1 VQRLAIGKSNPPKS
15 GLSKSSAVIVPR
27 EPLIQNVI
35 RHRYLY
41 LLALPGIAFFIMFR
55 IIPSLGSVI
64 AWQDF
69 NIFAGIF
76 KSEWVGWKNFR
87 DMVAY
92 YNFGRIL
99 RNSLLIGLYKVLFTF
114 PPPLILALLLNE
126 VRRLTFKRTVQ
137 TLVYMPHFL
146 SWVIVSQIFIS
157 ILSPQGGVVNI
168 LLERFFG
175 IEPIFFMGKEAYF
188 RPIVVISSIWKESG
202 FESIIYLASL
212 AAISSE
218 LYEAAAIDGA
228 SRWQQLWRVTLPSL
242 LSTIIILF
250 LLRIGRFLEIGFD
263 QIFTL
268 ANPLVWPVA
277 DIFDTYVYRK
287 GLLQGAYSVTTAVNL
302 FKTVVGFVLL
312 LGGNAMAKRLTGR
325 SLF

>member
-1 VQRLAIGKSNPPKS
+1 MADAAA
-15 GLSKSSAVIVPR
+15 AVKKESIPQNIV
-27 EPLIQNVI
+27 
-35 RHRYLY
+35 RHPFLY
-41 LLALPGIAFFIMFR
+41 LLALPGVVFFVMFR

-69 NIFAGIF
+69 NIFAGILN
-76 KSEWVGWKNFR
+76 SPWVGWKNFS

-92 YNFGRIL
+92 HNFGRIL
-99 RNSLLIGLYKVLFTF
+99 RNSLIIGLYKVIFTF
-114 PPPLILALLLNE
+114 PPPLILALMLNE
-126 VRRLTFKRTVQ
+126 VRNIKFKRTVQ

-146 SWVIVSQIFIS
+146 SWVIVSQIFIN
-157 ILSPQGGVVNI
+157 ILSPQGGIINI
-168 LLERFFG
+168 VLNRLFG
-175 IEPIFFMGKEAYF
+175 LEPIFFMGKEAFF

-228 SRWQQLWRVTLPSL
+228 TRWQQLRRITLPSL
-242 LSTIIILF
+242 VPTITILL

-263 QIFTL
+263 QIYTL

-287 GLLQGAYSVTTAVNL
+287 GLLEGAYSITTAVNL

-312 LGGNAMAKRLTGR
+312 LGGNAAAKRLTGR

>member
-1 VQRLAIGKSNPPKS
+1 MSDEVSGMRQIVSPKKET
-15 GLSKSSAVIVPR
+15 L
-27 EPLIQNVI
+27 LQNVV

-41 LLALPGIAFFIMFR
+41 LLALPGVVFFIMFR

-64 AWQDF
+64 AWQKF
-69 NIFAGIF
+69 NIFSGILN
-76 KSEWVGWKNFR
+76 SPWVGWKNFT

-92 YNFGRIL
+92 HNFGRIL
-99 RNSLLIGLYKVLFTF
+99 RNSLIIGLYKVVFTF
-114 PPPLILALLLNE
+114 PPPLILALMLNE
-126 VRRLTFKRTVQ
+126 IRSLRFKRSVQ

-146 SWVIVSQIFIS
+146 SWVIVSQIFIN
-157 ILSPQGGVVNI
+157 ILSPQGGIVNI
-168 LLERFFG
+168 LLNRLFG
-175 IEPIFFMGKEAYF
+175 IEPIFFMGKEVFF
-188 RPIVVISSIWKESG
+188 RPIVIISSIWKESG

-212 AAISSE
+212 AAISME

-228 SRWQQLWRVTLPSL
+228 TRWQQLWRITLPSL
-242 LSTIIILF
+242 LPTITILL

-263 QIFTL
+263 QIYTL

-287 GLLQGAYSVTTAVNL
+287 GLLQGAYSITTAVNL

-312 LGGNAMAKRLTGR
+312 LGGNAVAKRLTGR